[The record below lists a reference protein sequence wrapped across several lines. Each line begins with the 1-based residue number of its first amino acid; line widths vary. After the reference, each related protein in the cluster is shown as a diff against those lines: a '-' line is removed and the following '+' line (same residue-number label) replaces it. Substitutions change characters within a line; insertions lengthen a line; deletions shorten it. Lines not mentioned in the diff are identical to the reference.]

1 MWKRVSA
8 LDKKLMSS
16 SAGLPPSRLDRG
28 FKRLSKAANH
38 SLLWF
43 VIAALLATGKG
54 PLRRAAFR
62 GLAAIAGASASANL
76 VGKSL
81 FPRRRPAADLLAV
94 ERRLSRRPT
103 SSSFPSGHSASAAA
117 FAAAVAMESPKAGVV
132 IAPIAAAVAYSR
144 VHTGVHWPTDVAAG
158 AAVGLGAAMLTRR
171 WWPLGRTDP
180 ASAYEH
186 ADLTPLQDGDGLVVV
201 VNPQSG
207 PGEDPTPQIA
217 EEWPKA
223 RVVTID
229 ELSDGLPA
237 AKALGVA
244 GGDGTVAS
252 VAAIAAERDLPLV
265 LIPSGTLNHFA
276 RDVGIEGL
284 HDTAQAVSD
293 GTGVRVDLAQVND
306 QWFVNTASL
315 GGYPDMVRLR
325 EKLENR
331 WGKWPAAAIALARVL
346 RSSQPLHMTVDG
358 EKHLVW
364 LLFIGNGP
372 YRPKGFAPTM
382 RPRLDDG
389 LLDVRYVRAD
399 TRLSRFRFFLGALLG
414 SLEQSRTYKHRE
426 VASLDVVVHGSPI
439 SIATDGEVRGKSTHF
454 TFRSRPAALA
464 IYRP

>member
-8 LDKKLMSS
+8 LDKKLMAS

-43 VIAALLATGKG
+43 VVAAILATGKG
-54 PLRRAAFR
+54 SFRRGALR

-117 FAAAVAMESPKAGVV
+117 FATAVAMESPKAGAV
-132 IAPIAAAVAYSR
+132 IAPLAAAVAYSR

-158 AAVGLGAAMLTRR
+158 AAVGAGAALLTRR
-171 WWPLGRTDP
+171 WWPLGMNEP

-186 ADLTPLQDGDGLVVV
+186 ADLTSLQDGDGLVVV
-201 VNPQSG
+201 VNPHSG
-207 PGEDPTPQIA
+207 IGPDPSPRIA

-223 RVVTID
+223 QIVPIE
-229 ELSDGLPA
+229 ELDSLPD

-244 GGDGTVAS
+244 GGDGTVAA

-276 RDVGIEGL
+276 RDVGIQGL
-284 HDTAQAVSD
+284 HDTAQAVAD
-293 GTGVRVDLAQVND
+293 GVGVRVDLAQVNGR
-306 QWFVNTASL
+306 WFVNTASL
-315 GGYPDMVRLR
+315 GGYPDMVRIR
-325 EKLENR
+325 EKLQRR
-331 WGKWPAAAIALARVL
+331 WGKWPAAAIALGRVL
-346 RSSQPLHMTVDG
+346 QRARPLEMTIDG
-358 EKHLVW
+358 DKHLVW
-364 LLFIGNGP
+364 LLFVGNGP

-399 TRLSRFRFFLGALLG
+399 RPFSRTRFFLGALLG
-414 SLEQSRTYKHRE
+414 ALEHSRTYRHLE
-426 VASLDVVVHGSPI
+426 VASLNVEVHGAPV
-439 SIATDGEVRGKSTHF
+439 SIATDGEVRERATHF
-454 TFRSRPAALA
+454 SFRSRAAALG

>member
-1 MWKRVSA
+1 M
-8 LDKKLMSS
+8 
-16 SAGLPPSRLDRG
+16 
-28 FKRLSKAANH
+28 
-38 SLLWF
+38 
-43 VIAALLATGKG
+43 
-54 PLRRAAFR
+54 
-62 GLAAIAGASASANL
+62 
-76 VGKSL
+76 
-81 FPRRRPAADLLAV
+81 
-94 ERRLSRRPT
+94 
-103 SSSFPSGHSASAAA
+103 
-117 FAAAVAMESPKAGVV
+117 
-132 IAPIAAAVAYSR
+132 
-144 VHTGVHWPTDVAAG
+144 
-158 AAVGLGAAMLTRR
+158 
-171 WWPLGRTDP
+171 
-180 ASAYEH
+180 
-186 ADLTPLQDGDGLVVV
+186 
-201 VNPQSG
+201 
-207 PGEDPTPQIA
+207 
-217 EEWPKA
+217 
-223 RVVTID
+223 TID

-331 WGKWPAAAIALARVL
+331 WGKWPAAAIAMARVL

>member
-1 MWKRVSA
+1 MA
-8 LDKKLMSS
+8 S
-16 SAGLPPSRLDRG
+16 SAGLPASRLDRG

-43 VIAALLATGKG
+43 VVAAVLAARKG
-54 PLRRAAFR
+54 PSRRGALR

-81 FPRRRPAADLLAV
+81 FPRRRPAADLLSMD
-94 ERRLSRRPT
+94 RRLSKRPT

-117 FAAAVAMESPKAGVV
+117 FATAVALESPKAGVV
-132 IAPIAAAVAYSR
+132 VAPIAAAVAYSR

-158 AAVGLGAAMLTRR
+158 AAVGVGAAYLTRR
-171 WWPLGRTDP
+171 WWPLGLNEP

-186 ADLTPLQDGDGLVVV
+186 ADLTSLQDGDGLVVV
-201 VNPQSG
+201 VNPFSG
-207 PGEDPTPQIA
+207 IGPDPTPQIT

-223 RVVTID
+223 QVVSIEQLD
-229 ELSDGLPA
+229 DLPD

-244 GGDGTVAS
+244 GGDGTVAA
-252 VAAIAAERDLPLV
+252 VAAIAAERDLPMV

-276 RDVGIEGL
+276 RDVGITGM
-284 HDTAQAVSD
+284 HDTAQAVAD
-293 GTGVRVDLAQVND
+293 GVGVRVDLAQVND

-315 GGYPDMVRLR
+315 GGYPDMVRIR
-325 EKLENR
+325 EKMENR
-331 WGKWPAAAIALARVL
+331 WGKWPAAGLALFRVL
-346 RSSQPLHMTVDG
+346 QRAKPLDITINGD
-358 EKHLVW
+358 KHLVW
-364 LLFIGNGP
+364 LLFVGNGP

-399 TRLSRFRFFLGALLG
+399 RKYSRTRFFIGALLG
-414 SLEQSRTYKHRE
+414 ALEHSRMYKHLE
-426 VASLDVVVHGSPI
+426 VASLNVEVHGAPI
-439 SIATDGEVRGKSTHF
+439 SIATDGEVRERGNHF
-454 TFRSRPAALA
+454 EFRSRAAALG

>member
-1 MWKRVSA
+1 
-8 LDKKLMSS
+8 MSS
-16 SAGLPPSRLDRG
+16 SAELPPSRLDTG
-28 FKRLSKAANH
+28 FKRLSKTANH

-43 VIAALLATGKG
+43 VVAAVLATAKG
-54 PLRRAAFR
+54 PSRRGALR
-62 GLAAIAGASASANL
+62 GLAAIAGASAGANL

-94 ERRLSRRPT
+94 PRRLAKRPT

-117 FAAAVAMESPKAGVV
+117 FATAVAMESPKAGAVV
-132 IAPIAAAVAYSR
+132 APIAAAVAYSR

-158 AAVGLGAAMLTRR
+158 AAVGVGAALLTRR
-171 WWPLGRTDP
+171 WWPLGMHEP

-186 ADLTPLQDGDGLVVV
+186 ADLTSLQDGDGLVVV

-207 PGEDPTPQIA
+207 LGPDPTPQIV

-223 RVVTID
+223 QIASVE
-229 ELSDGLPA
+229 ELDSLPD

-244 GGDGTVAS
+244 GGDGTVAA
-252 VAAIAAERDLPLV
+252 VAAIAAERDLPMV

-276 RDVGIEGL
+276 RDVGITGL
-284 HDTAQAVSD
+284 HDTAQAVAD
-293 GTGVRVDLAQVND
+293 GVGVRVDLAKVNE

-315 GGYPDMVRLR
+315 GGYPDMVRIR
-325 EKLENR
+325 EKLERR
-331 WGKWPAAAIALARVL
+331 WGKWPAAGIALFRVL
-346 RSSQPLHMTVDG
+346 QRAKPLHMTIDG
-358 EKHLVW
+358 DRQLVW
-364 LLFIGNGP
+364 FLFVGNGP

-399 TRLSRFRFFLGALLG
+399 RPFSRTRFFIGALFG
-414 SLEQSRTYKHRE
+414 ALERSRTYKHLE
-426 VASLDVVVHGSPI
+426 VASLNVEVHGAPI
-439 SIATDGEVRGKSTHF
+439 SIATDGEVRGRSTHF
-454 TFRSRPAALA
+454 AFRSRAAALG

>member
-1 MWKRVSA
+1 VWKRVSA

-16 SAGLPPSRLDRG
+16 SAELPPSRLDRG
-28 FKRLSKAANH
+28 FKRLSRAANH
-38 SLLWF
+38 SVLWF
-43 VIAALLATGKG
+43 VVAAILATGKG
-54 PLRRAAFR
+54 PFRRGALR

-117 FAAAVAMESPKAGVV
+117 FATAVAMESPKAGAVV
-132 IAPIAAAVAYSR
+132 APIAAAVAYSR

-158 AAVGLGAAMLTRR
+158 AAVGVGAALLTRR
-171 WWPLGRTDP
+171 WWPLGMNEP

-186 ADLTPLQDGDGLVVV
+186 ADLTPLQEGEGLVVV
-201 VNPQSG
+201 VNPYSG
-207 PGEDPTPQIA
+207 PGPDPTPQIT

-223 RVVTID
+223 QIVSIE
-229 ELSDGLPA
+229 ELESLPA
-237 AKALGVA
+237 AKAVGVA
-244 GGDGTVAS
+244 GGDGTVAA
-252 VAAIAAERDLPLV
+252 VAAVAVERDLPLV

-276 RDVGIEGL
+276 RDVGITGL
-284 HDTAQAVSD
+284 HDTAQAVAD
-293 GTGVRVDLAQVND
+293 GVGVRVDLAQVND

-315 GGYPDMVRLR
+315 GGYPDMVRIR
-325 EKLENR
+325 EKLQKR

-346 RSSQPLHMTVDG
+346 RQAQPLEMTIDG
-358 EKHLVW
+358 MKHLVW
-364 LLFIGNGP
+364 LLFVGNGP

-399 TRLSRFRFFLGALLG
+399 RPFSRTRFFLGALLG

-439 SIATDGEVRGKSTHF
+439 SIATDGEVREKSTRF
-454 TFRSRPAALA
+454 AFRSRPAALG